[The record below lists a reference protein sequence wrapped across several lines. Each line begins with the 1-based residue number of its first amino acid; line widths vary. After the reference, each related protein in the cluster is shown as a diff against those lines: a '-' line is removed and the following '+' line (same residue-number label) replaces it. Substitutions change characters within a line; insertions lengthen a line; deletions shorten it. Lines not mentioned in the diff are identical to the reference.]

1 MRDAQ
6 KQSQIDICSSEDVNT
21 DTFTNKRKRTKSQ
34 EGEVVQEK
42 KKRGGR
48 RNSRCGEK
56 SRKLDVVD
64 KIPEN
69 GSDDRAAM
77 EAAGSK
83 VLENEGT
90 PGEEISVMLGLNGE
104 FEVEFP
110 PRYLSEPTPETL
122 PKDWYDG
129 AEDVNIDDT

>member
-6 KQSQIDICSSEDVNT
+6 EQSQIDICSSEDVNT
-21 DTFTNKRKRTKSQ
+21 DTFMNKRKRTKSQ

-42 KKRGGR
+42 KKCGGWR
-48 RNSRCGEK
+48 HSRCGEK

-69 GSDDRAAM
+69 GSDDRAAI

-83 VLENEGT
+83 FLENEGT

-110 PRYLSEPTPETL
+110 PRYLSEPSMEML